1 MWIKAAFR
9 RSRGAQVGEE
19 SGRGKEGLKKWE
31 STESRNQRV
40 SCRLLHATHS
50 SDIVTLVMIKFKYG
64 FPADF
69 YTEIIWIQLTYY
81 ISMYILSKL
90 KTFRRVALWEN
101 KTIRD
106 RTNCALFSIS
116 GDIESHHFMEVPKEL
131 QELWQFFGRALITFQ
146 LQTSQGF
153 SNTYAVWWSQK
164 KVFKKWNLNVKEIP

>member
-1 MWIKAAFR
+1 MWIKSAFR

-31 STESRNQRV
+31 STESRNQIV

-50 SDIVTLVMIKFKYG
+50 SDIVTFVMIKFKYG
-64 FPADF
+64 FPADL

-101 KTIRD
+101 KTISRPD
-106 RTNCALFSIS
+106 QLHPVQHLRGHRVPSLYGGTQRTPVVMAIFWQGPDYISTSNFTRLFKYIRSLVI
-116 GDIESHHFMEVPKEL
+116 PKSL
-131 QELWQFFGRALITFQ
+131 
-146 LQTSQGF
+146 
-153 SNTYAVWWSQK
+153 
-164 KVFKKWNLNVKEIP
+164 